1 MPSLQAWVMMALIR
15 ATGMKRKARDT
26 ASFPDNVALMQSRG
40 AAPPGP
46 RRERR
51 LRITEEGFAG
61 RPVITVAPRGTPSR
75 HHILYL
81 HGGAY
86 VFDLLD
92 VHWRAIEGL
101 IERTGATVTIPLYP
115 LAPRH
120 CWEDA
125 FAMVRPLHADL
136 AARHGAENIT
146 VAGDSAGGGMT
157 LALAQQLR
165 DAGEPLPARLV
176 MFSPWLDIRTDD
188 PGVLATEARDPML
201 ATPAAQMAGRWW
213 ARELDLH
220 DPRVSP
226 LFGSLANLPPM
237 LVLTGTRDMLNADAR
252 RLRDRAEGQGANLL
266 FREYDGL
273 FHVWVCLPVP
283 EARQALDETA
293 AFITAAPASK
303 GSGPEQ
309 PA

>member
-1 MPSLQAWVMMALIR
+1 MMALIR

-26 ASFPDNVALMQSRG
+26 ARFPEYVAMMQARG
-40 AAPPGP
+40 PAPPGR

-51 LRITEEGFAG
+51 LRITRDEFAG
-61 RPVITVAPRGTPSR
+61 LPVLTVAPRENPGS

-92 VHWRAIEGL
+92 VHWRAFDGL
-101 IERTGATVTIPLYP
+101 IDRTRATITIPLYP

-120 CWEDA
+120 GWEDA
-125 FAMVRPLHADL
+125 FAMLRPLHAAL

-146 VAGDSAGGGMT
+146 VAGDSAGGGLT
-157 LALAQQLR
+157 LALAQDLR

-176 MFSPWLDIRTDD
+176 LFSPWLDIATDD
-188 PGVLATEARDPML
+188 PGVLATEPRDPML
-201 ATPAAQMAGRWW
+201 ATPAAQLAGRWW
-213 ARELDLH
+213 ARGLDLR

-226 LFGSLANLPPM
+226 LHGSLAGLPPT
-237 LVLTGTRDMLNADAR
+237 LVFTGTRDMLNADSR
-252 RLRDRAEGQGANLL
+252 RLRDKAAGEGANLL
-266 FREYDGL
+266 FREYEGL
-273 FHVWVCLPVP
+273 FHVWMCLPIP

-293 AFITAAPASK
+293 AFITGPPA
-303 GSGPEQ
+303 
-309 PA
+309 